1 MTTPLDAG
9 EALRQVDVRTLLRRL
24 ALRRPVFHA
33 EADFQQ
39 ELAWQVH
46 DAHPDWPVRLEVRA
60 RIPSRDGHRERVDA
74 LIYTPAGGV
83 AVELKY
89 LTDKLDIEIGDE
101 LFALP
106 RQGAQD
112 ITGYDVVKDIVRVEH
127 YVGTGMAVA
136 GVVVALT
143 NDPSYWTDPAHGRV
157 TGAAAF
163 RLYDGTVLT
172 GERAW
177 GERSGPGTRKGR
189 EATLVVRGQHTL
201 RWLPYSDRPE
211 VRRAEFRV
219 LVIELAGVERMP
231 PNRA

>member
-101 LFALP
+101 LTVVGP
-106 RQGAQD
+106 D
-112 ITGYDVVKDIVRVEH
+112 ITLQVLGFTYGGSYGHVSIAFTSLETWQNLVYGENHRDRFN
-127 YVGTGMAVA
+127 AVA
-136 GVVVALT
+136 LRDPGGVDLAAIADQNTMGLYT
-143 NDPSYWTDPAHGRV
+143 K
-157 TGAAAF
+157 TGA
-163 RLYDGTVLT
+163 YDG
-172 GERAW
+172 
-177 GERSGPGTRKGR
+177 SPGFAA
-189 EATLVVRGQHTL
+189 ESATD
-201 RWLPYSDRPE
+201 W
-211 VRRAEFRV
+211 
-219 LVIELAGVERMP
+219 
-231 PNRA
+231 